1 MRPLTASI
9 RLNHL
14 RDNFLALKAL
24 HGGGKMLAVVKANA
38 YGHGAVQCAETLRNL
53 TDGYAVACIEEA
65 IELREAGINLPIV
78 MLEGVFEPSEYALV
92 DQYRLWPVVGNNW
105 QLETLLAYHWQTPV
119 TVWLKMDSGMHRTG
133 FFPHDYAPA
142 YQALAQSSKVAG
154 VVKIT
159 HFACADEPMKT
170 MTAEQI
176 STFDSASADLAG
188 DISFANSAAMM
199 AYPQTMRGWGRAGLA
214 LYGVSPMGGV
224 DSRFKPVMR
233 LTSKVFGERVLQ
245 PGEPIGY
252 GASFITQQSTRVGLV
267 ACGYADGYPRRAATG
282 TPVAINGQRSRVLG
296 RVSMDMMTVQLADHQ
311 QGIGSDVEL
320 WGDMVNVNEIA
331 AAAGTI
337 AYELLCNVKRARMIY
352 ESV

>member
-1 MRPLTASI
+1 MRPLVAHI

-14 RDNFLALKAL
+14 RDNFLALKQM

-38 YGHGAVQCAETLRNL
+38 YGHGAVRCAQALADMA
-53 TDGYAVACIEEA
+53 DGFAVACISEA
-65 IELREAGINLPIV
+65 VQLREAGIQLPIV
-78 MLEGVFEPSEYALV
+78 MLEGVFAAEEYALA
-92 DQYRLWPVVGNNW
+92 DRYQLWPVVGNLW
-105 QLETLLAYHWQTPV
+105 QLETLLAHDWQKPV

-142 YQALAQSSKVAG
+142 YQALAQSDKVAD

-176 STFDSASADLAG
+176 HAFEMVCANLPGEVSL
-188 DISFANSAAMM
+188 ANSAAMM
-199 AYPQTMRGWGRAGLA
+199 AYPQTQCGWGRAGLA
-214 LYGVSPMGGV
+214 LYGISPMGGT

-233 LTSKVFGERVLQ
+233 LVSKVFGERVLQ
-245 PGEPIGY
+245 MGEPIGY
-252 GASFITQQSTRVGLV
+252 GASFVTNRSTRVGLV

-282 TPVAINGQRSRVLG
+282 TPVAINGVRSNVLG
-296 RVSMDMMTVQLADHQ
+296 RVSMDMMTVQLDDHRQ
-311 QGIGSDVEL
+311 SLGSEVEL
-320 WGDMVNVNEIA
+320 WGDVVNVNEVA

-337 AYELLCNVKRARMIY
+337 AYELLCNVKRAEMVY
-352 ESV
+352 E

>member
-1 MRPLTASI
+1 MRPLTAHI

-14 RDNFLALKAL
+14 RDNFSTLKQL
-24 HGGGKMLAVVKANA
+24 HGGGPMLAVVKANA
-38 YGHGAVQCAETLRNL
+38 YGHGAVRCAEALADL

-65 IELREAGINLPIV
+65 IELRETGITLPIV
-78 MLEGVFEPSEYALV
+78 MLEGVFEASEYALV
-92 DQYRLWPVVGNNW
+92 DKYQLWPVVGNHW
-105 QLETLLAYHWQTPV
+105 QLEALLAYDWSQPV

-142 YQALAQSSKVAG
+142 YEALAQSPKVAS
-154 VVKIT
+154 VVKMT

-176 STFDSASADLAG
+176 AAFDLACTDLPG

-214 LYGVSPMGGV
+214 MYGVSPMGGA
-224 DSRFKPVMR
+224 DSRFKPVMK

-252 GASFITQQSTRVGLV
+252 GASFVTEQSTRVGLV
-267 ACGYADGYPRRAATG
+267 AGGYADGYPRRAATG
-282 TPVAINGQRSRVLG
+282 TPLAIEGARSRVLG

-311 QGIGSDVEL
+311 QGIGSAVEL
-320 WGDMVNVNEIA
+320 WGDVVNVNEVA

-337 AYELLCNVKRARMIY
+337 AYELLCNVKRAKVVY
-352 ESV
+352 E